1 MAGIRIEGNL
11 TGNVAE
17 VNSRNELLVALAST
31 EEFAGYAAATAEVD
45 SGSVTGSRL
54 MRDFEVTADYRLRVG
69 TDAPMLKEL
78 FPGAALNTTLWN
90 APTTTM
96 TVTVVGGYLNL
107 NAGLALASGNAAQVS
122 SRKSFPLIPTGS
134 LNVSIDAQLSASPVA
149 NNVCEW
155 GLGIASGT
163 SAPTDAAIFRLNA
176 LTEFRCVL
184 NTNGTESQGPI
195 LDFSALVGIAA
206 TRNFWIDV
214 NDAGA
219 EFWIDDVLV
228 SYISKGT
235 GGYAVTATP
244 ELPVLLRNYNANA
257 VSVAQVL
264 KVGGVNVITG
274 DLHTG
279 RTWGEYL
286 VAAGGSASQGQTGGT
301 LGTTALYTNSL
312 AIGAGAV
319 ATNTT
324 AALGS
329 GLGGQFA
336 LQPTLAANTDG
347 VISSYQV
354 PAGTAAVP
362 GKTLMLTS
370 LKITAIVSTVL
381 VGGPVVLFWSLA
393 YGHTSVSLATTE
405 TATSKAPRRV
415 PLGIQAWVSAAAL
428 WTQADREINVTFDPP
443 IAVYPG
449 EFVQT
454 VAKNVGTVT
463 SSGVIAFMITPNGYF
478 E

>member
-31 EEFAGYAAATAEVD
+31 EEFAGYAAATSEVD

-54 MRDFEVTADYRLRVG
+54 MRDFEVSADYRLRVG

-78 FPGAALNTTLWN
+78 FPGATLNTTLWN

-107 NAGLALASGNAAQVS
+107 NAGLSVANAAVAQVS
-122 SRKSFPLIPTGS
+122 SRKSFPLVPTGS
-134 LNVSIDAQLSASPVA
+134 LNLSMDAQLAQDPVA
-149 NNVCEW
+149 NNVTEW

-163 SAPTDAAIFRLNA
+163 TAPTDGVFFRLNA
-176 LTEFRCVL
+176 AGEFRCVI
-184 NTNGTESQGPI
+184 NANGTEIQGPT
-195 LDFSALVGIAA
+195 LDFNALVGAGQ
-206 TRNFWIDV
+206 THNFWIDV

-219 EFWIDDVLV
+219 EFWIDDVLA
-228 SYISKGT
+228 SNIPKGT
-235 GGYAVTATP
+235 GGYAATATT
-244 ELPVLLRNYNANA
+244 ELPVLLRTYNATA

-264 KVGGVNVITG
+264 KVGAVNVVTG

-279 RTWGEYL
+279 RIWREYI
-286 VAAGGSASQGQTGGT
+286 VAAGGSSSQGQTGGT
-301 LGTTALYTNSL
+301 LGTTALYSNSL
-312 AIGAGAV
+312 AISAGA
-319 ATNTT
+319 AASNTT

-329 GLGGQFA
+329 GLGGQFS
-336 LQPTLAANTDG
+336 LQPTLAVPTDG
-347 VISSYQV
+347 IISSYQV

-362 GKTLMLTS
+362 GKTLMLTK
-370 LKITAIVSTVL
+370 LKISAIVSTVL

-415 PLGIQAWVSAAAL
+415 PLGIQAWGAAAAV
-428 WTQADREINVTFDPP
+428 WTQADREIDVTFDPP

-449 EFVQT
+449 EFVQA

-463 SSGVIAFMITPNGYF
+463 SSGVIACMITPNGYF